1 MRIFINEIL
10 DSATA
15 PDGWDGVLD
24 SFNTTFG
31 ISSSCMFT
39 LHESRNSRLNYTCGH
54 KLRKHLTPDDRDLM
68 ERGGED
74 ADKTTYLAL
83 SQRES
88 QKFYE
93 ERALFGVARPEDLP
107 PSKGRDLTAE
117 MGLNTRTCAAL
128 NKTGPWLDGL
138 FGQHPNADEAAAL
151 LSEPRMDIILPIM
164 AHSLTLGR
172 TLSALKSKFNASLSV
187 LDALGIGVF
196 LVSAT
201 GEIMEHNQEAK
212 DILAQNDGLGM
223 TRSKRFY
230 LNKYEETAEL
240 DRMITDANKLLD
252 GEVTSLNSLLN
263 VSRPSGSFDFLLS
276 VHALSDSQAELENG
290 FKCAFVTVIDPARKN
305 VLTAD
310 GIAAL
315 CDLTFSETE
324 VVKLVIQGIRPAE
337 VAARRSVS
345 VNTVKTQIKSILHKT
360 RCSNQSD
367 IIRAAAATRIPIKS
381 GAGHSFV

>member
-1 MRIFINEIL
+1 
-10 DSATA
+10 
-15 PDGWDGVLD
+15 
-24 SFNTTFG
+24 
-31 ISSSCMFT
+31 
-39 LHESRNSRLNYTCGH
+39 
-54 KLRKHLTPDDRDLM
+54 
-68 ERGGED
+68 
-74 ADKTTYLAL
+74 
-83 SQRES
+83 
-88 QKFYE
+88 
-93 ERALFGVARPEDLP
+93 
-107 PSKGRDLTAE
+107 
-117 MGLNTRTCAAL
+117 
-128 NKTGPWLDGL
+128 
-138 FGQHPNADEAAAL
+138 
-151 LSEPRMDIILPIM
+151 
-164 AHSLTLGR
+164 
-172 TLSALKSKFNASLSV
+172 
-187 LDALGIGVF
+187 
-196 LVSAT
+196 VSAT

-230 LNKYEETAEL
+230 LNKSEETAEL

-305 VLTAD
+305 VLTAI

>member
-1 MRIFINEIL
+1 
-10 DSATA
+10 
-15 PDGWDGVLD
+15 
-24 SFNTTFG
+24 
-31 ISSSCMFT
+31 
-39 LHESRNSRLNYTCGH
+39 
-54 KLRKHLTPDDRDLM
+54 
-68 ERGGED
+68 
-74 ADKTTYLAL
+74 L

-138 FGQHPNADEAAAL
+138 FGQHPNAV
-151 LSEPRMDIILPIM
+151 DIILPIM

-172 TLSALKSKFNASLSV
+172 TLNALKSKFNASLSV

-263 VSRPSGSFDFLLS
+263 VSRPSGVFVFLLS

-345 VNTVKTQIKSILHKT
+345 VNTVKPRSRVSCTKPVVPISQISFEQQP
-360 RCSNQSD
+360 RRESQS
-367 IIRAAAATRIPIKS
+367 RAARVILSSDPWCCALYQSETFLCIRGRLVPS
-381 GAGHSFV
+381 HRRTHSPQVRRKIF